1 MPLRLAD
8 FYNTTRE
15 ARKAIVV
22 DLGFLGDTVHL
33 VPALR
38 ALQAAYPRTAWHMLT
53 TPVGR
58 EVLGLLENGPRIWAV
73 DLAPETRS
81 LRAQLAVLRA
91 IRRERVE
98 LAVNF
103 SGADRTIFMTALTGA
118 RWRVGYAAARRHF
131 WNRWLIPNWVAP
143 GRRDVPVFEQRR
155 AMLATCGIPPG
166 PVTFGLRAPADARAW
181 AEAAIPHGAIH
192 LSICA
197 STHLREWPVEQ
208 WRGLIA
214 ELARRWPGRALVA
227 TASRKPRE
235 LERLRQVAAGLPP
248 ERLLTCEGLPLPR
261 LAALLERCALHV
273 GPDSGVLHLAAA
285 LDRPT
290 VGLFREYPGADE
302 WRPRGPQHH
311 QVTVPC
317 PCVGQRPASCE
328 SQPVAACLAALTPAT
343 VLASIARAL
352 E

>member
-8 FYNTTRE
+8 FYNTTRD

-38 ALQAAYPRTAWHMLT
+38 ALQQAYPRTEWHVLT

-58 EVLGLLENGPRIWAV
+58 EVLGLLPDGPRIWAV

-81 LRAQLAVLRA
+81 LRDQIRVLRA
-91 IRRERVE
+91 IRHESVE
-98 LAVNF
+98 LAYNF

-131 WNRWLIPNWVAP
+131 WNRWLIPNWVTP

-155 AMLATCGIPPG
+155 DMLTACGVPLG
-166 PVTFGLRAPADARAW
+166 PATFGLGAPADARAW
-181 AEAAIPHGAIH
+181 AESTIPAGAIH

-197 STHLREWPVEQ
+197 STHLREWPVEH
-208 WRGLIA
+208 WRELIDQ
-214 ELARRWPGRALVA
+214 LARRWPERALLV

-235 LERLRQVAAGLPP
+235 QERLRQVTAGQPP
-248 ERLLTCEGLPLPR
+248 ERLLAFEGLPLPR

-285 LDRPT
+285 LDRAT

-302 WRPRGPQHH
+302 WRPRGPRHLQL
-311 QVTVPC
+311 TVPC
-317 PCVGQRPASCE
+317 PCVGQHPAPCE
-328 SQPVAACLAALTPAT
+328 AQSTAACLATLAPST
-343 VLASIARAL
+343 VLAAIERAL
-352 E
+352 S